1 MQPQNLT
8 PETPYQNWL
17 SPNLTQY
24 WKIAKHPTTNQILL
38 CSKQGKIKHPI
49 TPEES
54 FAIQHFT
61 GTLTLGEIQQ
71 KTHQKYPHIPPN
83 FIPQLLQKFITL
95 NILENPTPQPQK
107 PKLKPHVHWIEH
119 PDGYWIL
126 RNPED
131 LTFLQLNHQD
141 KTIIEQLQQRP
152 TNSIISEFCITPE
165 HLKHLLQLLTV
176 TAMLEGTTPPQPPQ
190 KKFSP
195 LRLLSFRIRLFN
207 PDPFLTR
214 YIKFLRWIWT
224 PAFAFFL
231 LTFLTISATIG
242 LNQSDEIFHTGQQL
256 IQTQGSN
263 LIIPFALL
271 ATLVV
276 TIHEFGHAFTLK
288 NYNGIVPEIG
298 LLIIMFMPAAYTNT
312 TDSYCL
318 PRFKRVLVVGAGL
331 LVQFIITA
339 IALLL
344 WNISTTG
351 TWLHTGS
358 YLLMTAALF
367 TVALNLNPLA
377 KFDGYYLVSAI
388 TGINNLRSR
397 SFNLYKNLLTGKPIQ
412 ETQKD
417 AIILA
422 TYAPLSLIYIW
433 LVFGFLII
441 NITQWVL
448 TNLPTTTLILFTLWA
463 IYYYLPRKNKN

>member
-1 MQPQNLT
+1 
-8 PETPYQNWL
+8 
-17 SPNLTQY
+17 
-24 WKIAKHPTTNQILL
+24 
-38 CSKQGKIKHPI
+38 
-49 TPEES
+49 
-54 FAIQHFT
+54 
-61 GTLTLGEIQQ
+61 
-71 KTHQKYPHIPPN
+71 
-83 FIPQLLQKFITL
+83 
-95 NILENPTPQPQK
+95 
-107 PKLKPHVHWIEH
+107 
-119 PDGYWIL
+119 
-126 RNPED
+126 
-131 LTFLQLNHQD
+131 LTFL
-141 KTIIEQLQQRP
+141 
-152 TNSIISEFCITPE
+152 IIS
-165 HLKHLLQLLTV
+165 
-176 TAMLEGTTPPQPPQ
+176 
-190 KKFSP
+190 
-195 LRLLSFRIRLFN
+195 
-207 PDPFLTR
+207 
-214 YIKFLRWIWT
+214 
-224 PAFAFFL
+224 
-231 LTFLTISATIG
+231 TIIG
-242 LNQSDEIFHTGQQL
+242 LNQSNEIFHTGQQL

-377 KFDGYYLVSAI
+377 KFDGYYLASAI

-397 SFNLYKNLLTGKPIQ
+397 SFNLYKNLLTTKPIQ
-412 ETQKD
+412 ETEKD

-422 TYAPLSLIYIW
+422 TYAPLSLLYIW

-463 IYYYLPRKNKN
+463 IYYYLPRKK